1 MKKSLLLYPII
12 VGALVCFVGLTLHI
26 GKDWH
31 TNPKSNPANQSSDQ
45 ALFNQQHIND
55 LSPYQIIADQL
66 LSQLNS
72 PFVILL
78 LQILAILIISK
89 LFGFI
94 I

>member
-12 VGALVCFVGLTLHI
+12 VGTLICFIGLTLHI

-31 TNPKSNPANQSSDQ
+31 NDTKSNLLNQSSDQ
-45 ALFNQQHIND
+45 APFNQQHIND

-72 PFVILL
+72 PFVI
-78 LQILAILIISK
+78 
-89 LFGFI
+89 
-94 I
+94 